1 LFFGEVGTDLD
12 FHGVSNGLFHSF
24 SNHGRIVYMR
34 TKNFLTVS
42 VLASVGALCV
52 VPSAS
57 AAKPATA
64 VRLQDA
70 VKQTVASK
78 TLAFGVSIKMDIQSG
93 GQTMSGVISGTG
105 VSDTA
110 NKASSFSMDMG
121 SFMKSVAKQS
131 GKPLPPQFD
140 EPGALVLQT
149 VSSGGK
155 VWMNFPLLALAT
167 KTVTTKPWLLL
178 DAAKLGL
185 DAGDVAASQG
195 IDPTQGLDMMV
206 GLAAGAKPSGGEVLN
221 GVPTTKFTATL
232 TAEALTKNLP
242 AAQAAD
248 VTKLMGGAQNVPASV
263 WVDEQNRVRRL
274 DVTFTV
280 GQGTNKAVS
289 TASYTF
295 SKFNEPVSIVAPAA
309 NLVTTS
315 GPLVDMIVNAAKAK
329 KGLAA
334 PGN

>member
-1 LFFGEVGTDLD
+1 
-12 FHGVSNGLFHSF
+12 
-24 SNHGRIVYMR
+24 MR
-34 TKNFLTVS
+34 FKNFLTVS

-52 VPSAS
+52 APSAY

-78 TLAFGVSIKMDIQSG
+78 TLAFGVSIKMDIQSS
-93 GQTMSGVISGTG
+93 GQTMSGVIFGSG
-105 VSDTA
+105 VSDSA

-131 GKPLPPQFD
+131 GKPLPAQFSD
-140 EPGALVLQT
+140 PGALVLQT
-149 VSSGGK
+149 VSTGGK
-155 VWMNFPLLALAT
+155 VWMNFPMLALAT
-167 KTVTTKPWLLL
+167 NTVTTKPWLLL

-185 DAGDVAASQG
+185 DAGDLAASQG
-195 IDPTQGLDMMV
+195 IDPTQGLDMMA
-206 GLAAGAKPSGGEVLN
+206 GLAAGAKPAGGELID

-232 TAEALTKNLP
+232 TADALTKNLP

-248 VTKLMGGAQNVPASV
+248 VKKLMGGAQSMPASV

-280 GQGTNKAVS
+280 AQGTTKAVS

-295 SKFNEPVSIVAPAA
+295 SKFNEPVSIVAPAP

-315 GPLVDMIVNAAKAK
+315 GPLVDMIVAAAKAK
-329 KGLAA
+329 KGLTA
-334 PGN
+334 P